1 MEILNGIFIFIFV
14 GLFFGLCIFVH
25 ELGHFLAA
33 KWRGLHIVAF
43 SLGFKKIWAF
53 KRGGVEYRIG
63 MLPFG
68 GYVDIP
74 QLDTSGDAKTQDG
87 VPLPMANPIDR
98 IITAFAGPL
107 FNVFFGLLIGMF
119 LWIHGIPQDTPRM
132 RSFEVATVDV
142 DSPEYRAGLRP
153 GDVIYAIN
161 GKKFHTTWSG
171 VFETVLFTIGDV
183 TLSVRRGAEDLN
195 MTYTPIEN
203 TKVTKM
209 ENMAYP
215 FFKPRI
221 PIIIDPFKDSPA
233 MRAGFKKNDTIT
245 KVNGELVHD
254 LTDFVQRVDRSNG
267 APLDF
272 TVIRDGK
279 EIEIKSV
286 VPEKEKEEDKNNAY
300 MIGVE
305 YNPSVPLTVN
315 GLIPGMPAQEAGIVT
330 GDQIES
336 IDGKKLT
343 DPRDLNETIS
353 TSGGKKL
360 VFGIIRGGNKLEI
373 AVTPKIPTLYTI
385 GAGFVF
391 YNHPN
396 PFEQFGDV
404 MDKTYKSFRS
414 LLSKKSSIKPK
425 HMSGPVG
432 IVHAIWV
439 VTYLKGFVMAL
450 SVIVFITYS
459 LAVFNLLPI
468 PVLDG
473 GHIAMACFELV
484 FRRKVPEAVL
494 KPVIY
499 LFVFLLIGLMLFV
512 TFNDVRRLVNPF
524 LPDPANN
531 QPKIEK
537 PVPVGTVANPAK
549 P

>member
-1 MEILNGIFIFIFV
+1 ML
-14 GLFFGLCIFVH
+14 LFFGLCIFVH
-25 ELGHFLAA
+25 ELGHFVAA

-43 SLGFKKIWAF
+43 SLGFKKIWSF

-74 QLDTSGDAKTQDG
+74 QLDTSGDAKTEEG
-87 VPLPMANPIDR
+87 VPLPTAKPVDR

-107 FNVFFGLLIGMF
+107 FNVFFGLLLGTF

-132 RSFEVATVDV
+132 RSFEVATVDE

-171 VFETVLFTIGDV
+171 MVENVLFTIGDV
-183 TLSVRRGAEDLN
+183 TLNVRRGAEDLN
-195 MTYTPIEN
+195 ITYTPVEN
-203 TKVTKM
+203 SKMSKM
-209 ENMAYP
+209 EKMAYP

-221 PIIIDPFKDSPA
+221 PVIIDPFKDSPA
-233 MRAGFKKNDTIT
+233 MRAGLKRNDTIT
-245 KVNGELVHD
+245 KVNGEVVHD
-254 LTDFVQRVDRSNG
+254 LTEFVLRVDRSNG
-267 APLDF
+267 ALLVF
-272 TVIRDGK
+272 TVIRDGR
-279 EIEIKSV
+279 EIEIKGV
-286 VPEKEKEEDKNNAY
+286 MPEKEKEDVKNNTY
-300 MIGVE
+300 KIGVE
-305 YNPSVPLTVN
+305 KSSSVPVIVN
-315 GLIPGMPAQEAGIVT
+315 GVIPGMPAQEAGIEVA
-330 GDQIES
+330 DQIES

-343 DPRDLNETIS
+343 ESEQLNEIVS
-353 TSGGKKL
+353 SSEGKKL
-360 VFGIIRGGNKLEI
+360 VLGIIRGDKKLEI
-373 AVTPKIPTLYTI
+373 AVIPKIPSAMYTI

-396 PFEQFGDV
+396 PIEQFVDV
-404 MDKTYKSFRS
+404 MDKTYKSFKS

-425 HMSGPVG
+425 HMSGPAG
-432 IVHAIWV
+432 IVHAIWI
-439 VTYLKGFVMAL
+439 VTYMRGFVMGL
-450 SVIVFITYS
+450 YIVVFITYS

-473 GHIAMACFELV
+473 GHIAMACFEIV

-494 KPVIY
+494 KPVMY
-499 LFVFLLIGLMLFV
+499 LFVVLLISLMLFV
-512 TFNDVRRLVNPF
+512 TFNDFRRFVNGFMP
-524 LPDPANN
+524 
-531 QPKIEK
+531 EK
-537 PVPVGTVANPAK
+537 PVNDPPKTEKPADVANPAK